1 MPRND
6 GEGRAGG
13 PPTPRLGRGPVDGAA
28 SRPGLA
34 MRELSR
40 ATGLPRS
47 TLLHYLAEGLLP
59 APVRTSRNMAWYDP
73 SCVERVKLV
82 RQLQQH
88 HRLALH
94 EIRALLAQGDPAELA
109 ARLALN
115 EAVFGA
121 GEHAAL
127 DAAAFAA
134 ETGLAP
140 GAVRSLLRAGLLAP
154 LQPGRFDRADVAA
167 GRAYA
172 RALALGLR
180 PADLGFYV
188 RAARAIVDA
197 QVALRRRLTAHLSEA
212 EDVALTL
219 ELVAN
224 GRAVRGYVMER
235 TFQRRVSAMRSLEDR
250 GAAPGAPGRAR
261 GTRRTP

>member
-1 MPRND
+1 MH
-6 GEGRAGG
+6 A
-13 PPTPRLGRGPVDGAA
+13 
-28 SRPGLA
+28 RPGLA

-73 SCVERVKLV
+73 ACVERVKLV

-109 ARLALN
+109 VRLALN

-121 GEHAAL
+121 GERATL
-127 DAAAFAA
+127 DSSAFAA
-134 ETGLAP
+134 ATGLPAS
-140 GAVRSLLRAGLLAP
+140 AIRSLLRAGLLAP
-154 LQPGRFDRADVAA
+154 LAPGRFDPADVAA
-167 GRAYA
+167 GRAFA
-172 RALALGLR
+172 RALALGLEV
-180 PADLGFYV
+180 ADLGFYV
-188 RAARAIVDA
+188 RAAEAVVEA

-212 EDVALTL
+212 DDAALTL

-235 TFQRRVSAMRSLEDR
+235 TFQRRVAAMRSLKDG
-250 GAAPGAPGRAR
+250 GAGAGRR
-261 GTRRTP
+261 KP